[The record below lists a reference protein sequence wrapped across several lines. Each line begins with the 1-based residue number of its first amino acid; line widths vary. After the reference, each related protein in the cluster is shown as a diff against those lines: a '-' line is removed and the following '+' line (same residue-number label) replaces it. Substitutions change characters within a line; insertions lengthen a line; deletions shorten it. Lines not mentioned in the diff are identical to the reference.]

1 MVLPALVRQGLT
13 GAADSKQLRA
23 AGVATVAMTV
33 ILVPRCRCRAADA
46 APCRLPARPLPALC
60 LQVLVRKAYN
70 ELYAAVIDKKVAMK
84 MGPGDWR
91 WVL

>member
-1 MVLPALVRQGLT
+1 MPVRQQRQRP
-13 GAADSKQLRA
+13 AS
-23 AGVATVAMTV
+23 
-33 ILVPRCRCRAADA
+33 CRTADA
-46 APCRLPARPLPALC
+46 CLPARCPLSARPAACHPPCPARC

-91 WVL
+91 WVLIVGADVAVG